1 MSLNPLRLEGKGGL
15 ILCFGSGGGLLLLFV
30 FCFVFVFCCFFVCFH
45 TLILQESFSGSLE
58 GEW

>member
-15 ILCFGSGGGLLLLFV
+15 ILCFGGGGGLLLLFV

-45 TLILQESFSGSLE
+45 TLILQEF
-58 GEW
+58 